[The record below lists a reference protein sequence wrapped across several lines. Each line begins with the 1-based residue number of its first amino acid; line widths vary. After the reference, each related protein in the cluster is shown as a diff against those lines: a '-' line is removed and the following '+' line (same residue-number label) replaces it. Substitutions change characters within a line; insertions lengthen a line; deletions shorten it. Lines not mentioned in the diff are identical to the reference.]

1 MIGLCFDRC
10 IWRCNIKRLVNES
23 DTSDYLFLAEN
34 LTYGNIIQTSLTY
47 FSNLIK
53 ILNDW
58 LYNLNLSII
67 KNLEQDKLFKNYI
80 FEYDMYSD
88 IFYLQKIKKYNLPF
102 YNLEYLKNNLIN
114 LTVKEKY
121 KIRKIC
127 NKNIEL
133 LTYDILALL
142 NVYKHFMEDQI
153 AMDYINKTR

>member
-1 MIGLCFDRC
+1 
-10 IWRCNIKRLVNES
+10 
-23 DTSDYLFLAEN
+23 
-34 LTYGNIIQTSLTY
+34 
-47 FSNLIK
+47 
-53 ILNDW
+53 
-58 LYNLNLSII
+58 
-67 KNLEQDKLFKNYI
+67 
-80 FEYDMYSD
+80 MYSD

-153 AMDYINKTR
+153 AIDYINKTR

>member
-1 MIGLCFDRC
+1 
-10 IWRCNIKRLVNES
+10 
-23 DTSDYLFLAEN
+23 
-34 LTYGNIIQTSLTY
+34 
-47 FSNLIK
+47 
-53 ILNDW
+53 
-58 LYNLNLSII
+58 
-67 KNLEQDKLFKNYI
+67 
-80 FEYDMYSD
+80 MYSD